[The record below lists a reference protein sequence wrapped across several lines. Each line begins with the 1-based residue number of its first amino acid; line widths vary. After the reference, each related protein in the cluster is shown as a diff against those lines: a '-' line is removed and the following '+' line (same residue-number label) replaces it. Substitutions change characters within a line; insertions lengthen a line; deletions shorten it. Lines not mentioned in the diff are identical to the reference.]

1 MNRKQTLKK
10 LKKLLG
16 SLVMAIV
23 LMTAISIV
31 PLQANATELMEE
43 EKTVAITIDNSNTHV
58 VIRFYPDTNDLNN
71 FEIVE
76 IGGTK
81 TFTVSKDSV
90 ARIRLYIQANGYR
103 LPDDY
108 KIEGATKLTNDDK
121 VNYGWCRGA
130 YTITADT
137 TKTIV
142 LPKDSVCTHPYADP
156 SVRWGY
162 YDCGDGTH
170 AQSCTLCSVDI
181 PNTVANHD
189 LSEMTPTEY
198 ADWYYNDNNF
208 AGLSQE
214 NIASMKAKMIAY
226 ITEKLGVDADTKI
239 KACNKCEHYEKI
251 DETDTAISAPE
262 ISGITGCG
270 GKAKITWKKVSEATG
285 YIVYRKTGSESYK
298 EVKTIAKA
306 DTVSYTD
313 SAVKVG
319 KTYTYTVK
327 AVKGSVQSDYQTGKS
342 VKIIESHKYNDVVTK
357 KATTSKKG
365 NVTQTCKLCNKVTE
379 TTIYA
384 AKTIKLSKDSY
395 TYDGKAKKPGIIV
408 KDSKGKTIS
417 SSYYT
422 VSYKNNKNVGTAT
435 ATIKFKGRY
444 SSNVTKKFEIAPKGT
459 SISKVTASTK
469 GFTVKWKKQKTQT
482 TGYQISYSTNKNFKS
497 AKTVTVDKKSTVST
511 RIKGL
516 KAKQKY
522 YVRVRTFKKEKVN
535 GKNKITYSAWS
546 SAKKVTTK

>member
-1 MNRKQTLKK
+1 MKQKRK

-16 SLVMAIV
+16 SIVMALV

-31 PLQANATELMEE
+31 PLQANAMELMEE
-43 EKTVAITIDNSNTHV
+43 KETVAITIDNSNTHV
-58 VIRFYPDTNDLNN
+58 VILFYPDTNDLDN

-76 IGGTK
+76 IGETK
-81 TFTVSKDSV
+81 TYTVLKDSV

-103 LPDDY
+103 LPDNY
-108 KIEGATKLTNDDK
+108 TIEGATKLTNDDK

-130 YTITADT
+130 YTITADKA
-137 TKTIV
+137 KTIV
-142 LPKDSVCTHPYADP
+142 LPEDSVCTHPYADP

-162 YDCGDGTH
+162 YDRGDGTH

-181 PNTVANHD
+181 PNTIANHD

-198 ADWYYNDNNF
+198 ATWYYNDANF
-208 AGLSQE
+208 SGISEE
-214 NIASMKAKMIAY
+214 NIASMKEKMILN

-239 KACNKCEHYEKI
+239 KVCTVCGYFEKI
-251 DETDTAISAPE
+251 ETTNTQVSAPV
-262 ISGITGCG
+262 ISSVTGCE
-270 GKAKITWKKVSEATG
+270 GKAKITWEKVSGATG
-285 YIVYRKTGSESYK
+285 YIVYRKTGNENYK
-298 EVKTIAKA
+298 EVKTIVKA
-306 DTVSYTD
+306 RTVSYTD
-313 SAVKVG
+313 STVKIG

-327 AVKGSVQSDYQTGKS
+327 AVKNSVQSDYATEKS
-342 VKIIESHKYNDVVTK
+342 VKIIESHKYDEVVTK

-365 NVTQTCKLCNKVTE
+365 QATQTCKLCNKVTE

-444 SSNVTKKFEIAPKGT
+444 SGNVTKKFEIAPKGT